1 MCAFDGLTNPPQQYI
16 YIATATYALS
26 SAFIKISLL
35 LQYIRAFTGKK
46 IRLFCKIM
54 IAITS
59 VNGAAFAI
67 CSWFS
72 CYPVAAFW
80 DFSIRNAKCW
90 GFASRNNVEFIT
102 ISIVQVAVTNILDMV
117 VFIIP
122 TWLYFQPS
130 TPRNTRLSL
139 LCLLVLGLSYVFF
152 KISTTLCCVV
162 LLTWLSSAILCSLW
176 RLVYVAKLRDRNS
189 FDPTWDNPT
198 IMGLASFEVLL
209 AAICAALP
217 ILWPVIK
224 TAWNRILVTYEVS
237 VTQEDGTF
245 PLKKAN
251 DMELQSPSLER
262 TNTGDPSQH
271 SDTWEPFVGD
281 ETTGLGT
288 NETTVESL
296 AKQRKKM
303 GGNVI

>member
-1 MCAFDGLTNPPQQYI
+1 MGLGTPIFTLSLIEFQNILKAGYFRAISLAGRMLTISQYI

-35 LQYIRAFTGKK
+35 LQYIRAFTGKR

-59 VNGAAFAI
+59 MNGAAFAI

-102 ISIVQVAVTNILDMV
+102 ISIVQVAVTNILDII
-117 VFIIP
+117 VFVIP

-139 LCLLVLGLSYVFF
+139 LCLLVLGLS
-152 KISTTLCCVV
+152 
-162 LLTWLSSAILCSLW
+162 
-176 RLVYVAKLRDRNS
+176 
-189 FDPTWDNPT
+189 
-198 IMGLASFEVLL
+198 
-209 AAICAALP
+209 
-217 ILWPVIK
+217 
-224 TAWNRILVTYEVS
+224 
-237 VTQEDGTF
+237 
-245 PLKKAN
+245 
-251 DMELQSPSLER
+251 
-262 TNTGDPSQH
+262 
-271 SDTWEPFVGD
+271 
-281 ETTGLGT
+281 
-288 NETTVESL
+288 
-296 AKQRKKM
+296 
-303 GGNVI
+303 

>member
-1 MCAFDGLTNPPQQYI
+1 M
-16 YIATATYALS
+16 
-26 SAFIKISLL
+26 
-35 LQYIRAFTGKK
+35 
-46 IRLFCKIM
+46 
-54 IAITS
+54 
-59 VNGAAFAI
+59 
-67 CSWFS
+67 
-72 CYPVAAFW
+72 
-80 DFSIRNAKCW
+80 
-90 GFASRNNVEFIT
+90 
-102 ISIVQVAVTNILDMV
+102 
-117 VFIIP
+117 
-122 TWLYFQPS
+122 
-130 TPRNTRLSL
+130 
-139 LCLLVLGLSYVFF
+139 
-152 KISTTLCCVV
+152 